1 VFSAPQKPPSNSP
14 RFTTHPPQIHHV
26 FTTRKTQKNA
36 KPPAKTTLPPCRIFS
51 FKTRKIEDM
60 GISRKDALDC
70 FASDD
75 LIGIGMEADAVR
87 RRLHPEGVVSY
98 TIDGRIDYTKFS
110 NGSGLQPIFDQISG
124 IVAKGGTA
132 VVLQGEVP
140 PSTTISW
147 FDGLFRSIKDRFP
160 NLWLH
165 CLSAKEI
172 LSIAQNSGLTIED
185 TIARLLD
192 AGLNSIPGDDAGI
205 LDDALQRQGSVFW
218 KCKAADWIAIHRAAH
233 KLGVRTT
240 ATMMFGAGETFEH
253 RVNHLEAMR
262 QLQEETGGFTS
273 FTPWASSSG
282 ISSMIGFEEAT
293 AVEYL
298 KTLAISRMYLDNI
311 DNVQSNLET
320 QGLKVL
326 QVGLRFGGNDVGSVL
341 LAEGAN
347 AATEEQLRQVIR
359 DAGFKPVQRD
369 TLYRTMF
376 LN

>member
-1 VFSAPQKPPSNSP
+1 
-14 RFTTHPPQIHHV
+14 
-26 FTTRKTQKNA
+26 
-36 KPPAKTTLPPCRIFS
+36 
-51 FKTRKIEDM
+51 M

-98 TIDGRIDYTKFS
+98 TIDGRINYTKFS
-110 NGSGLQPIFDQISG
+110 NGSGLQPIFEQISG
-124 IVAKGGTA
+124 IVAKGGTGA
-132 VVLQGEVP
+132 VLQGEIT

-160 NLWLH
+160 DLWLH
-165 CLSAKEI
+165 CLSANEI

-185 TIARLLD
+185 SIARLRD

-205 LDDALQRQGSVFW
+205 LDDALQRHGPAW
-218 KCKAADWIAIHRAAH
+218 KRNAADWIAVHRAAH
-233 KLGVRTT
+233 KLGVQTT
-240 ATMMFGAGETFEH
+240 ATMMFGGGETFEH
-253 RVNHLEAMR
+253 RVNHLQAIR

-273 FTPWASSSG
+273 FTPWTSSSS
-282 ISSMIGFEEAT
+282 ISAMVGFEEAT

-311 DNVQSNLET
+311 KNVQSNLET

>member
-1 VFSAPQKPPSNSP
+1 
-14 RFTTHPPQIHHV
+14 
-26 FTTRKTQKNA
+26 
-36 KPPAKTTLPPCRIFS
+36 
-51 FKTRKIEDM
+51 M

-98 TIDGRIDYTKFS
+98 TIDGKINYAKS
-110 NGSGLQPIFDQISG
+110 LNGEGFEPIFDQISK
-124 IVAKGGTA
+124 IVALGGTGIM
-132 VVLQGEVP
+132 LQGEVP
-140 PSTTISW
+140 PTLTISW

-160 NLWLH
+160 TLWLH
-165 CLSAKEI
+165 CLSASEI
-172 LSIAQNSGLTIED
+172 LAIAENSGLTVQN
-185 TIARLLD
+185 TIAQLRD
-192 AGLNSIPGDDAGI
+192 AGLDSIPGDDAGI
-205 LDDALQRQGSVFW
+205 LDDAVQHQSPRARWNTG
-218 KCKAADWIAIHRAAH
+218 DWIAVHRAAH
-233 KLGVRTT
+233 KLGMQTT
-240 ATMMFGAGETFEH
+240 ATMMFGGGETFEH
-253 RVNHLEAMR
+253 RVNHFDAVR

-273 FTPWASSSG
+273 FTPWTFAPRNSA
-282 ISSMIGFEEAT
+282 MVGFEEAT

-298 KTLAISRMYLDNI
+298 KTLSISRMYLDNI
-311 DNVQSNLET
+311 ENVQSNLET

-359 DAGFKPVQRD
+359 DAGFKPGQRAS
-369 TLYRTMF
+369 LYRTMF